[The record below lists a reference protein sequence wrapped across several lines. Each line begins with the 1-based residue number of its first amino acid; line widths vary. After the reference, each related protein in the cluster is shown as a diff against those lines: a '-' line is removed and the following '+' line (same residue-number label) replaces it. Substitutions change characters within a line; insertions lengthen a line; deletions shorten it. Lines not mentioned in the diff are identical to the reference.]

1 MFDTRSF
8 YQEVQDAPIS
18 IFLWKGIWKVKV
30 PKMVAFFIIMW
41 TAALRQILTL
51 DNLMIRCLPLVN
63 WCCMCRCNGEYMDY
77 LLLHCVLAHAL
88 WVYMFQIFGIQW
100 VMPGSVASLL
110 FCWRNWLGKYRSN
123 IWNLVPSCLMWIVWT
138 E

>member
-1 MFDTRSF
+1 MGSGMFDTWSF
-8 YQEVQDAPIS
+8 YQEVQGAPIS

-41 TAALRQILTL
+41 TAALCQILTL
-51 DNLMIRCLPLVN
+51 DNLMIRYLPLVN
-63 WCCMCRCNGEYMDY
+63 RCCMCRCNGESMDH
-77 LLLHCVLAHAL
+77 LLLHFVLAHAL

-110 FCWRNWLGKYRSN
+110 FCWRNWLGQYR
-123 IWNLVPSCLMWIVWT
+123 
-138 E
+138 